1 MHLFYKS
8 TFLMIGSKGLYLA
21 CPLIL
26 GKVVDSLTIA
36 SQINFTTAILGI
48 GAYGGARLA
57 SSVF

>member
-1 MHLFYKS
+1 
-8 TFLMIGSKGLYLA
+8 MIGSKGLYLA

-57 SSVF
+57 SSVL